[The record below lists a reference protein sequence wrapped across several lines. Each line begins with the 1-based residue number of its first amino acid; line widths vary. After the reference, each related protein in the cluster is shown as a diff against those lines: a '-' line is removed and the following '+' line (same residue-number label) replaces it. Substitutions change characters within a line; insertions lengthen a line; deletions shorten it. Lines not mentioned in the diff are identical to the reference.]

1 MLPLYIKATISVL
14 DEYLI
19 WMHAQYVY
27 NTCQSS
33 HVVIHLIKF
42 FFFRQIYN
50 GIRMIPNLAQNPVT
64 ATIQTTKR
72 GVLGMHV
79 T

>member
-1 MLPLYIKATISVL
+1 MDACTIR
-14 DEYLI
+14 I
-19 WMHAQYVY
+19 QYVSVKPRG
-27 NTCQSS
+27 NSLNK
-33 HVVIHLIKF
+33 II
-42 FFFRQIYN
+42 FFRQIYN